1 MVAWTERGS
10 RPNYAHLAFARNS
23 DQKEKVMKRVYLSI
37 LFVCIFAIG
46 AYAQTPTAT
55 PPATTPGNVSR
66 ITYFDVLPGKTNE
79 YTTFLR
85 TNQIPMLEEQK
96 KQGLIV
102 SYGFFTK
109 PTTEGPGDW
118 DLGLV
123 VTFKNYADMIDFSA
137 DRNAKFDAISL
148 AHYGT
153 ADARTK
159 ANDSTIAMRTVT
171 QTVLVRGLTFNPMP
185 K

>member
-1 MVAWTERGS
+1 MR
-10 RPNYAHLAFARNS
+10 
-23 DQKEKVMKRVYLSI
+23 RVYISI
-37 LFVCIFAIG
+37 FFVCLFAIG
-46 AYAQTPTAT
+46 AHAQTA
-55 PPATTPGNVSR
+55 PPPTTPGAVSR
-66 ITYFDVLPGKTNE
+66 VTYFDVLPGKTNE
-79 YTTFLR
+79 LIDFIRINSMPL
-85 TNQIPMLEEQK
+85 MEEQK

-123 VTFKNYADMIDFSA
+123 VTYKNYAEMVDFSA
-137 DRNAKFDAISL
+137 ERNAKFDAIAV
-148 AHYGT
+148 AHYGSL
-153 ADARTK
+153 AARDK

-171 QTVLVRGLTFNPMP
+171 QTVLVRGVTFNPMP

>member
-1 MVAWTERGS
+1 
-10 RPNYAHLAFARNS
+10 
-23 DQKEKVMKRVYLSI
+23 MKSVYLSI
-37 LFVCIFAIG
+37 LFVCLFAIG
-46 AYAQTPTAT
+46 AQAQTAT
-55 PPATTPGNVSR
+55 PATTPGAVSR
-66 ITYFDVLPGKTNE
+66 VTYFDVLPGKTNE
-79 YTTFLR
+79 FVSFIR
-85 TNQIPMLEEQK
+85 TNTMPLMEEQK

-123 VTFKNYADMIDFSA
+123 VTYKNYAEAVDFSA
-137 DRNAKFDAISL
+137 ERNAKFDAIAV
-148 AHYGT
+148 AHYGSI
-153 ADARTK
+153 AARDK

-171 QTVLVRGLTFNPMP
+171 SNMLVRALTFNPMP

>member
-1 MVAWTERGS
+1 MKKTFLTVF
-10 RPNYAHLAFARNS
+10 FAS
-23 DQKEKVMKRVYLSI
+23 L
-37 LFVCIFAIG
+37 FAIG
-46 AYAQTPTAT
+46 AYGQTPTAT
-55 PPATTPGNVSR
+55 PPATTPGAVSR
-66 ITYFDVLPGKTNE
+66 VTYFDVLPGKTNE

-85 TNQIPMLEEQK
+85 TNQIPLLEEQK

-123 VTFKNYADMIDFSA
+123 VTYKNYADAIDFNAERS
-137 DRNAKFDAISL
+137 AKFDAISL
-148 AHYGT
+148 KHYGT
-153 ADARTK
+153 AEARTK
-159 ANDSTIAMRTVT
+159 ANDSTNAMRTIT
-171 QTVLVRGLTFNPMP
+171 SSMLVRGLTFNPMP

>member
-1 MVAWTERGS
+1 MKKTFLTLF
-10 RPNYAHLAFARNS
+10 LAS
-23 DQKEKVMKRVYLSI
+23 L
-37 LFVCIFAIG
+37 FAI
-46 AYAQTPTAT
+46 AAHAQTPTAT
-55 PPATTPGNVSR
+55 PPATTNGAVSR
-66 ITYFDVLPGKTNE
+66 VTYFDVLPGKTSE

-85 TNQIPMLEEQK
+85 TNQVPMLEEQK

-123 VTFKNYADMIDFSA
+123 VTYATYADALDTNAERS
-137 DRNAKFDAISL
+137 AKFDAISL
-148 AHYGT
+148 KLYCT

-159 ANDSTIAMRTVT
+159 ANDSTIAMRTV
-171 QTVLVRGLTFNPMP
+171 VKSMLVRGLTFNPMP